1 MEEVKKYIEKHKD
14 EFLEELFDLIRI
26 PSVSADKS
34 KKDEM
39 NRAADFIRESLVKAG
54 AEYARVMPT
63 KGWPVVYAEK
73 FIDKESP
80 TIMVYGHYD
89 VQPAE
94 PLEEWKSP
102 AFDPEIRDGKIFA
115 RGADDDKGQLFMQV
129 KAFEFM
135 CKENKLPCNVK
146 FLIEGEEEIG
156 SPSLEEFCVKHKEFL
171 KADIIL
177 VSDTTMLS
185 LDKPTLTIGL
195 RGLAYFEITVVGP
208 SRDLHSGLYGGAV
221 NNPGNALSEL
231 IANMKDDNGKI
242 VIPGFYDDVEPV
254 NEEERRLLNQVP
266 LSDSQLMDSIG
277 LGELFGEEGYTTTER
292 LGIRPSLDV
301 NGMWGGY
308 TGEGAKTILP
318 AKASAK
324 VSMRLVPHQH
334 PDKIERLLF
343 SYLEKNIPPGIRFR
357 LRALHGGNAYVS
369 PWDSKAVEA
378 AILAIEKTFCKKPL
392 PVRSGG
398 SIPVI
403 AVFERVLGTKAVLM
417 GFGLEE
423 DAIHSP
429 NENFPLANFYKGI
442 ETIPWFY
449 HYFSSGQ

>member
-1 MEEVKKYIEKHKD
+1 
-14 EFLEELFDLIRI
+14 
-26 PSVSADKS
+26 
-34 KKDEM
+34 
-39 NRAADFIRESLVKAG
+39 
-54 AEYARVMPT
+54 
-63 KGWPVVYAEK
+63 
-73 FIDKESP
+73 
-80 TIMVYGHYD
+80 MVYGHYD
-89 VQPAE
+89 VQPPD
-94 PLEEWKSP
+94 PLDEWKSP
-102 AFDPEIRDGKIFA
+102 AFEPEIRDGKIFA

-156 SPSLEEFCVKHKEFL
+156 SPSLEEFCIQHKELL

-185 LDKPTLTIGL
+185 LDQPTLTIGL
-195 RGLAYFEITVVGP
+195 RGLAYFEITVIGP
-208 SRDLHSGLYGGAV
+208 NRDLHSGLYGGAV

-231 IANMKDDNGKI
+231 IADMKDDSGKI
-242 VIPGFYDDVEPV
+242 VIPGFYNDVETV
-254 NEEERRLLNQVP
+254 GKEERQLLNQVP
-266 LSDSQLMDSIG
+266 LSDSQLMDSIAIG
-277 LGELFGEEGYTTTER
+277 GLFGEEGYTTTER

-301 NGMWGGY
+301 NGIWGGY

-324 VSMRLVPHQH
+324 VSMRLVPHQD
-334 PDKIERLLF
+334 PDTIEKLLYK
-343 SYLEKNIPPGIRFR
+343 YLEENLPTGIRFR
-357 LRALHGGNAYVS
+357 LQALHGGNAYVS
-369 PWDSKAVEA
+369 PWNSKAVQA
-378 AILAIEKTFCKKPL
+378 AVKAIEKTFGKKPL

-403 AVFERVLGTKAVLM
+403 AVFERVLGVKSVLM
-417 GFGLEE
+417 GFGLEA

-429 NENFPLANFYKGI
+429 NENFPLDNFYKGI

-449 HYFSSGQ
+449 HYFST